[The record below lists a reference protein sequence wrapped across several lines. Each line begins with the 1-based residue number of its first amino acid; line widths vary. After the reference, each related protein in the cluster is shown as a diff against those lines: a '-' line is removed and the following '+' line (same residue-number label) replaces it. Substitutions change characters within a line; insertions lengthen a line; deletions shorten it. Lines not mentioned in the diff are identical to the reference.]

1 MSALSPTLL
10 ASVSGQLIVDEGVKL
25 KPYYCTEGKLTV
37 GVGRNLEGNGLS
49 WGEMMALIKQNP
61 ERKARFPRDYETLDG
76 ETLLMALIRDMKIN
90 GITKEEAIMLL
101 NNDIYQADADLRAKV
116 KWYDGAPEELKS
128 VLINMTF
135 NMGIGNSKKGL
146 LSFRNTL
153 WYMGAGEYEKAA
165 ENMLKSK
172 WARQVKGRAERL
184 AERVRALK

>member
-1 MSALSPTLL
+1 MSGLTPTLL
-10 ASVSGQLIVDEGVKL
+10 ASVSDQLIVDEGVRL
-25 KPYYCTEGKLTV
+25 KPYYCTAGKLTV

-49 WGEMMALIKQNP
+49 WGEMMALIGGNAL
-61 ERKARFPRDYETLDG
+61 RKARFPADYETLDG

-101 NNDIYQADADLRAKV
+101 NNDIYLADADLRAKV

-172 WARQVKGRAERL
+172 WARQVKDRAERL